1 LLALEEG
8 GAEGFGIKRKR
19 GRDRE
24 YLVVKVSAGL
34 QHGIGHRAIDHPG
47 IEMAIAVVPGE
58 KLAERALSR
67 RRRSVD
73 RDDHE
78 NSAPSERII
87 GMKSGKLV
95 AMKAVSS
102 TLTGLSDA
110 SPITSAD
117 IAMRW
122 SMWVE
127 TTPPPGTWPLPS
139 TMRSS
144 PEISTF
150 TPLTRSIAA
159 VASRRSDSFTRS
171 SFSPRMIVVP
181 SA

>member
-1 LLALEEG
+1 GPDVAAIEHRPRRILGEATLKIDQHFPHFGDRRDHGGGLAHLLALEQG
-8 GAEGFGIKRKR
+8 VAECFGIKRKR

-117 IAMRW
+117 IAMR
-122 SMWVE
+122 
-127 TTPPPGTWPLPS
+127 
-139 TMRSS
+139 
-144 PEISTF
+144 
-150 TPLTRSIAA
+150 
-159 VASRRSDSFTRS
+159 
-171 SFSPRMIVVP
+171 
-181 SA
+181 